1 MKVREVMQT
10 EVLTVRP
17 HTPVKELVAGLE
29 KHGITGVPV
38 VNAEGELV
46 GVVSFSD
53 VARKSAVSDSVH
65 HCEYYVNPSWGTV
78 DLITPEHGDKTVE
91 EIMTK
96 LVLDIDED
104 ADLLQATELMTNFR
118 IHRLIV
124 TRQKKVVGVLS
135 SSDLVKVLRDLL
147 KKGSQS

>member
-1 MKVREVMQT
+1 MKVREVMQSD
-10 EVLTVRP
+10 VLTVRP
-17 HTPVKELVAGLE
+17 HTTVKELVAGLQ

-38 VNAEGELV
+38 VGSSGELV
-46 GVVSFSD
+46 GVVSYSD
-53 VARKSAVSDSVH
+53 VARKTASSDAPH
-65 HCEYYVNPSWGTV
+65 HCEYYVNPSWGSV
-78 DLITPEHGDKTVE
+78 DIATPEHGEKCVA

-124 TRQKKVVGVLS
+124 TRQKTVVGVLS

>member
-10 EVLTVRP
+10 DVLTVRP
-17 HTPVKELVAGLE
+17 HTTVKELVAGLE

-38 VNAEGELV
+38 VGSKGELV

-53 VARKSAVSDSVH
+53 VARKGSESDAPH
-65 HCEYYVNPSWGTV
+65 HCEYYVNPSWGSV
-78 DLITPEHGDKTVE
+78 DLVTPEHADKTVDD
-91 EIMTK
+91 IMTK
-96 LVLDIDED
+96 LVLDIDEE

-124 TRQKKVVGVLS
+124 TRQKTVVGVLS

-147 KKGSQS
+147 KKGNQS